1 MKDQLEK
8 SEALVIGPT
17 RASSDVTPAIKQG
30 FNMGKFTEELAFSQ
44 QEQQTF
50 KFGDCEIRVVV
61 RDGDPWFVASDVAS
75 ALCYRNASDAARN
88 LKDHQK
94 GTHIVRTLGGS
105 QKVTIITE
113 SGLYKLV
120 LRSRKPEAEEFSDW
134 VTGEVLPSIRKTGS
148 YAKAPVDADQI
159 ALARRAALLA
169 TTHVYK
175 TVFEA
180 VMEGR
185 GWQLNKYM
193 LYFDITAEEGTVP
206 RMQAADKNSYVLPIT
221 GFYKAIEKSVIVDP
235 QTLANL
241 ASVCTNKLGRM
252 ARCAMP
258 MPTKALE
265 VAA

>member
-159 ALARRAALLA
+159 ALARLTLFSYSEPRFGGVLRLWSRRPALLRCA
-169 TTHVYK
+169 LVHRGGGMS
-175 TVFEA
+175 EIAEGA
-180 VMEGR
+180 VM
-185 GWQLNKYM
+185 
-193 LYFDITAEEGTVP
+193 
-206 RMQAADKNSYVLPIT
+206 PIT
-221 GFYKAIEKSVIVDP
+221 QKSWPKTCATWGNAGIERINSLMQPAAEI
-235 QTLANL
+235 L
-241 ASVCTNKLGRM
+241 ASSPGCDWMESGNGK
-252 ARCAMP
+252 
-258 MPTKALE
+258 
-265 VAA
+265 